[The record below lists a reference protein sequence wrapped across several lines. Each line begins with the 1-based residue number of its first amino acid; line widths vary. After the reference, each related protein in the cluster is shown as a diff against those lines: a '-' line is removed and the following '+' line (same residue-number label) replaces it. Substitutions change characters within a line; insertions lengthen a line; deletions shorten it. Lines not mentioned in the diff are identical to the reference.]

1 MKKDKMTMHKMY
13 CPDGKV
19 HSVNTMKKH
28 KDLMKKG
35 CDHKK
40 STLKKGQSGKN
51 TMVKDKE
58 K

>member
-1 MKKDKMTMHKMY
+1 MTMHKMY